1 MLQDD
6 DREEKVETS
15 SDSVSPPCKADV
27 QQQQHKAS
35 LRRMVTSVNMKTD
48 DVDKATPSALTLD
61 QRVATRS

>member
-27 QQQQHKAS
+27 QQHQHKAS
-35 LRRMVTSVNMKTD
+35 LQRVVTSVDMKAE
-48 DVDKATPSALTLD
+48 DVDQATPRKLTPG
-61 QRVATRS
+61 